1 VILLEM
7 GRWKIFSLILGEDL
21 KIFLEGGVGKLTLKN
36 KVKKYRK
43 G

>member
-1 VILLEM
+1 VEN
-7 GRWKIFSLILGEDL
+7 IFINLGEDL
-21 KIFLEGGVGKLTLKN
+21 KIFLEGGVGRLTLKN